1 MGLLGKL
8 FKKDP
13 AEQLERAKTLLER
26 GRAVRALQ
34 VAEDVLHG
42 GSQREESRAEAM
54 VAQCHKAICDSALE
68 EAARSKDAGFWEE
81 AANWVDTALLHC
93 SDPQEEQNLLALKEA
108 YLVQSKVVEQP
119 PPELFD
125 DEEPEDFTDYEILV
139 DLFEDSTAA
148 QYRDRSP
155 AFEKAFQELAAGQP
169 ETALGVFEQEV
180 QQSPEDPIP
189 RLERGRC
196 HLLLGDFAAAKGD
209 FEAAWESLGDEPL
222 DRAGSLSV
230 PRLWG
235 EATLALSRW
244 EEVTERLKE
253 VAQPALGQVDLSLI
267 MAEALC
273 RSERP
278 EEALAFLQEASR
290 TFPQVPQFTFL
301 LAMKRQETGDI
312 GGAIASLEANVEA
325 GCASGGCSGP
335 SAIFAPSLSLLIRL
349 YLDHDGPRDRLRGLL
364 ELLPYA
370 RHGSLEAED
379 VALLQRFHDTEEDP
393 QKLAWT
399 QQALYQWKAQVRPQ
413 PLPAA
418 AAS

>member
-26 GRAVRALQ
+26 GRAVQALQ
-34 VAEDVLHG
+34 VAEDVLRG
-42 GSQREESRAEAM
+42 GSPREESRAQSM
-54 VAQCHKAICDSALE
+54 VAQCHKAILDSALE

-93 SDPQEEQNLLALKEA
+93 SDPQEKTNLLALKEG
-108 YLVQSKVVEQP
+108 YLVQSKVAEQP
-119 PPELFD
+119 PPESFD

-139 DLFEDSTAA
+139 DLFTDATAA
-148 QYRDRSP
+148 RYRERSP
-155 AFEKAFQELAAGQP
+155 AFEQAFQELAAGQA
-169 ETALGVFEQEV
+169 ETALGVFEEEV
-180 QQSPEDPIP
+180 QLHPEDPLP

-196 HLLLGDFAAAKGD
+196 HLLLGDFEAAKRD
-209 FEAAWESLGDEPL
+209 FDVAWESLGDEPL
-222 DRAGSLSV
+222 DRAGSMSV

-235 EATLALSRW
+235 EAALALSGW
-244 EEVTERLKE
+244 EEVIERLKE
-253 VAQPALGQVDLSLI
+253 VAQPAQEQVDLSLI
-267 MAEALC
+267 LAEALC
-273 RSERP
+273 RSERS
-278 EEALAFLQEASR
+278 EEALAFLQEAAR

-301 LAMKRQETGDI
+301 LAMKRQETGDV
-312 GGAIASLEANVEA
+312 GGAIACLEANVEL

-349 YLDHDGPRDRLRGLL
+349 YLDHEGPRDRLRGLL

-370 RHGSLEAED
+370 RNGALEVED

-393 QKLAWT
+393 QILSWT
-399 QQALYQWKAQVRPQ
+399 QESLYQWKAQARPV
-413 PLPAA
+413 PVSVEAP
-418 AAS
+418 S